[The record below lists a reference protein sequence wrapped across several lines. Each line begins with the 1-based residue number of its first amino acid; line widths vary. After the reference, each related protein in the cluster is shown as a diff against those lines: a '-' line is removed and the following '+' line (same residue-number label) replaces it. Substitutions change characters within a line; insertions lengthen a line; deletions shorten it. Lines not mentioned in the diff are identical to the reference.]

1 MTLTLR
7 VSIPALVV
15 NYNGER
21 TLEECTQAVVAA
33 LAAPSMSD
41 VEHSAGSTTD
51 PTDIAAVYVKGT
63 NTRVE
68 DTAAVEIKARFWASL
83 AQAFRVLDVV
93 EGFKCGEA
101 CARAL
106 GVGNT
111 FLGSMGHAEAAGLIV
126 NTMKYR
132 GFMIGFAGGL
142 PETVVTTLEGVLV
155 EYR

>member
-1 MTLTLR
+1 
-7 VSIPALVV
+7 
-15 NYNGER
+15 
-21 TLEECTQAVVAA
+21 
-33 LAAPSMSD
+33 MSD
-41 VEHSAGSTTD
+41 VLHVAGSTTD
-51 PTDIAAVYVKGT
+51 PTDIAAVYIRGT

-68 DTAAVEIKARFWASL
+68 NAAAAEIKARFWASL
-83 AQAFRVLDVV
+83 AQSFRVLDVV

-126 NTMKYR
+126 NTTKYR
-132 GFMIGFAGGL
+132 GFLIGFAGAL
-142 PETVVTTLEGVLV
+142 PETVATTLEGVLV

>member
-15 NYNGER
+15 NFNGER
-21 TLEECTQAVVAA
+21 TLKECTQAVTA
-33 LAAPSMSD
+33 LAALSTD
-41 VEHSAGSTTD
+41 VIHITGTTTD
-51 PTDIAAVYVKGT
+51 PTDIAAVYYTGT
-63 NTRVE
+63 NTRAYSPE
-68 DTAAVEIKARFWASL
+68 ASEIMKRFWASL

-93 EGFKCGEA
+93 EGFRCGEA

-126 NTMKYR
+126 NTVKYR
-132 GFMIGFAGGL
+132 GFLIGFAGVL
-142 PETVVTTLEGVLV
+142 PETVATTLEGVLV

>member
-1 MTLTLR
+1 MHMTLR
-7 VSIPALVV
+7 VSIPALVA

-21 TLEECTQAVVAA
+21 TLKECTQAVTA
-33 LAAPSMSD
+33 LAALSTD
-41 VEHSAGSTTD
+41 VIDLTGSTTD
-51 PTDIAAVYVKGT
+51 PTDIAAVYYTGT

-68 DTAAVEIKARFWASL
+68 DKEAGAVKARFWASL

-93 EGFKCGEA
+93 EGFRCGEA

-111 FLGSMGHAEAAGLIV
+111 FLGSMGHAEAAGLV
-126 NTMKYR
+126 VHTMKYR
-132 GFMIGFAGGL
+132 GFLIGFAGAL
-142 PETVVTTLEGVLV
+142 PETVATTLQGVLV